1 MIQYLRNALK
11 PDCYHGRGQ
20 SPPFFEG
27 WYFKLVDGQARRS
40 FAIIPG
46 IFLAED
52 PADTHAFVQ
61 VVNGTT
67 AGVEV
72 FRYPA
77 EAFSAMD
84 GAFDI
89 HIGLNRFSTGRLALD
104 IKNENQTIRG
114 ELSFLSPVPWPV
126 TLISPGIMGWYA
138 WMPFMECYHGVVSLD
153 HGIEGELRI
162 NDRRISFDEGRGY
175 TEKDWGRS
183 FPSSWIWLQCNH
195 FQTPGSSFTGSVA
208 IIPWI
213 GSSFPGFIIGLWHQ
227 GKLYRFATYTG
238 AKIRQLDVG
247 EKTIRWVVEQRR
259 QRLEINIERPGG
271 PPALLHAPTIKGMTR
286 RIEERLNATVNVQL
300 SAGGK
305 LIFRETGQNAGLE
318 VGGEIERLIEM
329 WKRQGG

>member
-1 MIQYLRNALK
+1 
-11 PDCYHGRGQ
+11 
-20 SPPFFEG
+20 
-27 WYFKLVDGQARRS
+27 
-40 FAIIPG
+40 
-46 IFLAED
+46 
-52 PADTHAFVQ
+52 
-61 VVNGTT
+61 
-67 AGVEV
+67 
-72 FRYPA
+72 
-77 EAFSAMD
+77 
-84 GAFDI
+84 
-89 HIGLNRFSTGRLALD
+89 
-104 IKNENQTIRG
+104 
-114 ELSFLSPVPWPV
+114 
-126 TLISPGIMGWYA
+126 
-138 WMPFMECYHGVVSLD
+138 MECYHGVVSLD